1 MIRMDVD
8 EEALDVHS
16 PMGAAMEVAHNVS
29 MDGASTP
36 KKRNNAGPSF
46 DEIEFGP
53 VGSGP

>member
-1 MIRMDVD
+1 MDVD

-53 VGSGP
+53 AGSGP